1 MRKKLSRGCM
11 LVISLT
17 LVIGLFINISNQNNI
32 EAKDSTQDGP
42 EVTDYFT
49 IINEDGSSTVVDFD
63 DIENDD
69 SEIIEQTRE
78 YDLVANYG
86 DEQEVIATYE
96 TEDEAQAALNRRL
109 KLRSFATY
117 SVEENTKAIEYGVV
131 YLKST
136 GHDGN
141 SYLTYDNVLTGYD
154 GYTTGSY
161 AKDAAYIGTV
171 NGKIRAK
178 QAGTIMDFDSR
189 DVTIVDYRDANIS
202 YYYVEDGYLYHRY
215 YYGSNGNYSYQRVG
229 KKPSYLNTGTK
240 YYSYDGHYFYTSYPT
255 MIKDYQNSN
264 TSYPNAVNKSNPF
277 YNYYQFLSHRSK
289 TTLTPYNLDTITND
303 KVGSSS
309 SKMKNMGQY
318 YIENQNTYGT
328 NALLMYGV
336 SGNESAWGTSAIARD
351 KNNLFGHGAVDNNP
365 YYGANGYENPQTSI
379 KYHAEKF
386 ISNGYLDNE
395 DWRYNGGHLGDKLS
409 GINVR
414 YASDP
419 YWGEKAASVN
429 YYYNYGNDYNKYT
442 IGIING
448 QQKSYK
454 LYKEPGSTVT
464 HTLGSGSSPRTYNL
478 PVIVLDTVTV
488 SGKKWYKIQ
497 SDTALNESR
506 TDTDWD
512 NQYKFSRD
520 YLYVPASDVT
530 IVVNGY
536 DSSTSDGSTSYA
548 RGDVNGDGKI
558 SSSDLLK
565 LEKYIIN
572 STKNNLTS
580 LQKEAADINNDGKI
594 TTSDLLKLEK
604 YIVFGT
610 KF

>member
-1 MRKKLSRGCM
+1 
-11 LVISLT
+11 
-17 LVIGLFINISNQNNI
+17 
-32 EAKDSTQDGP
+32 
-42 EVTDYFT
+42 
-49 IINEDGSSTVVDFD
+49 
-63 DIENDD
+63 
-69 SEIIEQTRE
+69 
-78 YDLVANYG
+78 
-86 DEQEVIATYE
+86 
-96 TEDEAQAALNRRL
+96 
-109 KLRSFATY
+109 
-117 SVEENTKAIEYGVV
+117 
-131 YLKST
+131 
-136 GHDGN
+136 
-141 SYLTYDNVLTGYD
+141 
-154 GYTTGSY
+154 
-161 AKDAAYIGTV
+161 
-171 NGKIRAK
+171 
-178 QAGTIMDFDSR
+178 
-189 DVTIVDYRDANIS
+189 
-202 YYYVEDGYLYHRY
+202 
-215 YYGSNGNYSYQRVG
+215 
-229 KKPSYLNTGTK
+229 
-240 YYSYDGHYFYTSYPT
+240 
-255 MIKDYQNSN
+255 
-264 TSYPNAVNKSNPF
+264 
-277 YNYYQFLSHRSK
+277 
-289 TTLTPYNLDTITND
+289 
-303 KVGSSS
+303 
-309 SKMKNMGQY
+309 
-318 YIENQNTYGT
+318 
-328 NALLMYGV
+328 MYGV

-488 SGKKWYKIQ
+488 SGKNWYKIQ

-536 DSSTSDGSTSYA
+536 DSSTSDSNETAYLP
-548 RGDVNGDGKI
+548 GDVNGDGKVEANDYMLI
-558 SSSDLLK
+558 KLHVLK
-565 LEKYIIN
+565 RK
-572 STKNNLTS
+572 TLTGDMLS
-580 LQKEAADINNDGKI
+580 RADVDQDGKI
-594 TTSDLLKLEK
+594 EANDYMLIKLHVLGRKLL
-604 YIVFGT
+604 F
-610 KF
+610 